1 MFQYAHIGGMN
12 ISCCCTTMKLLPL
25 STVNTLSGG
34 YPRMINKVC
43 DKALLYAAQQHN
55 NLIDDHMVMYV
66 NDNENLVIKA
76 ESTD

>member
-1 MFQYAHIGGMN
+1 
-12 ISCCCTTMKLLPL
+12 
-25 STVNTLSGG
+25 
-34 YPRMINKVC
+34 MINKVC